1 MNNEPSEHLSREEL
15 LAKVNDLCGII
26 RRQKNQIGDLE
37 KKLAALSPS
46 LVTSVVD
53 PTTPYDPRYDPLGIG
68 GWSNNNVYRGP
79 RD

>member
-15 LAKVNDLCGII
+15 LAKVNDLCGVIT
-26 RRQKNQIGDLE
+26 RQKNRIGDLE
-37 KKLAALSPS
+37 KKLAALSDSPM
-46 LVTSVVD
+46 TAA
-53 PTTPYDPRYDPLGIG
+53 PEPATPYDPLGIG